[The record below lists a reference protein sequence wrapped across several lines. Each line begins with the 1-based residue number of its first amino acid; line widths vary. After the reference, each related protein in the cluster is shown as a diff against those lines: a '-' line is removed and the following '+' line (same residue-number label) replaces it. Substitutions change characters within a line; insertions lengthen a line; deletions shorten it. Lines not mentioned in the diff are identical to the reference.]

1 MSVVAETERE
11 RESRII
17 YEFREIMARRGG
29 QARAEALSEER
40 RREIASKAGK
50 AAAASLSSDQRAERA
65 RRAARLRWAGQ
76 RGFHAYMNE
85 L

>member
-1 MSVVAETERE
+1 MAETERE

-29 QARAEALSEER
+29 QARAQALTEER

-50 AAAASLSSDQRAERA
+50 AAAESLSPDERTTRAQ
-65 RRAARLRWAGQ
+65 RAARMRWAAR
-76 RGFHAYMNE
+76 RGFFAYMKE